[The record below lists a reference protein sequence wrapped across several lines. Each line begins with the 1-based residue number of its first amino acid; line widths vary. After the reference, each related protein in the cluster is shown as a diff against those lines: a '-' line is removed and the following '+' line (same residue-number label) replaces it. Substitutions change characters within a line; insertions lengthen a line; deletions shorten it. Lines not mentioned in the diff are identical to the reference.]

1 MRSIALLFG
10 LALLSAPSA
19 ALAQPFPVAATAEF
33 ASGVEGGGRGH
44 ASGVRRMGT
53 LFRIGGEMLLSEIP
67 GPRVAAGLLLTF
79 EPRTAVGADIR
90 YVHLVGDRFALHVGA
105 VGIFAPSTLF
115 GASAGAELRL
125 PLGRRVSL
133 TAGPALQAFFV
144 GNDLPDGFVIWQGLL
159 HVGVHVNLFH

>member
-1 MRSIALLFG
+1 MRS
-10 LALLSAPSA
+10 LALLLGAAILLAPSA
-19 ALAQPFPVAATAEF
+19 ALAQYPVGASAEF

-79 EPRTAVGADIR
+79 EPRTSVGADLR
-90 YVHLVGDRFALHVGA
+90 YTHLIGERFALHVGA
-105 VGIFAPSTLF
+105 VGIFAPSSLF

-125 PLGRRVSL
+125 PLGRRAAL

-144 GNDLPDGFVIWQGLL
+144 GTDLPDGFVIWQGLF
-159 HVGVHVNLFH
+159 HVGVHVKLFP